1 MNTTDT
7 KLGFGFNGFSFT
19 SPISWEAA
27 WIRAKAETSLS
38 EVVDPSSDSSLSLP
52 GQRVTWN
59 WGQRIQICEDLINHH
74 EIILYISSQSQPL
87 SIQETINILDIEKP
101 RFNNTPSDAVRL
113 QLDAELWVKRSVVP
127 VSSTL
132 HSSMTEHP
140 SRLRVQNYELTF
152 EVRSVNMKY
161 SQASSWPKSS
171 TGKLKVHIFF
181 PPMILTKLPWHDRK
195 NLFLFSTL
203 KILFS

>member
-1 MNTTDT
+1 M
-7 KLGFGFNGFSFT
+7 
-19 SPISWEAA
+19 
-27 WIRAKAETSLS
+27 
-38 EVVDPSSDSSLSLP
+38 
-52 GQRVTWN
+52 
-59 WGQRIQICEDLINHH
+59 
-74 EIILYISSQSQPL
+74 
-87 SIQETINILDIEKP
+87 NILDIEKP

-113 QLDAELWVKRSVVP
+113 QFKLDAELWVKRFVVP

-195 NLFLFSTL
+195 NLFYSLLWRSFSRNSRIKYPINPHWLSAKTNPTKRSTCKWFV
-203 KILFS
+203 KIEMPTSSSRSLSIVGKIKFNPATRPGRHLT